1 MKDKQ
6 LNEIENELTFWE
18 DYISVWEK
26 KNGRI
31 AEGRMLEALAAA
43 RKKYHQFIVLH

>member
-31 AEGRMLEALAAA
+31 AEGRMLEALEAVRA
-43 RKKYHQFIVLH
+43 KYRQALVIH